1 MLKEWI
7 DGKWVERESLLA
19 ALGLV
24 ESNLASGR
32 KPEKNCVVSIVGAG
46 GKTTCLRRLQKE
58 CKKLGIL
65 AAAGT
70 TTHIQY

>member
-24 ESNLASGR
+24 EGGVASGG
-32 KPEKNCVVSIVGAG
+32 KPEKKQEKNCVVSIVGAG
-46 GKTTCLRRLQKE
+46 GKTT
-58 CKKLGIL
+58 
-65 AAAGT
+65 
-70 TTHIQY
+70 